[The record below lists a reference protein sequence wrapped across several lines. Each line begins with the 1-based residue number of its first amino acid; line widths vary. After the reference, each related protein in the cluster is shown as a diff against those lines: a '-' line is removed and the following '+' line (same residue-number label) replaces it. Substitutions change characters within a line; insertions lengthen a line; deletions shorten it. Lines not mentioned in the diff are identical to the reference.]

1 MAEGTNQVTVPM
13 SGPIARLRETVDGQ
27 VIEPGEDGFEQA
39 CKVYLGGMDQRPAV
53 VVRPAGAADVA
64 KVVTVARESGVPLA
78 VKSGGHSP
86 FALSDGGIV
95 LHLASLRDLEI
106 DTESRTAWA
115 GSGLTAGEFTKAAHE
130 HGLALGFGDTGTVG
144 LGGITVGGGVGYL
157 VRKHGLTID
166 HLLEVEVVTA
176 DGEIRRVDAEHEPD
190 LFWAIRG
197 GGANFGVVT
206 RMRFRLHELTTVY
219 GGLLVLPATP
229 EAIAGYAKLSLEA
242 PEELTSIV
250 NMFAAP
256 PMPFIP
262 EDKVG
267 TPVMLTMFVYAGEGE
282 AAEQALAPFRNLA
295 EPIAD
300 MIEQMPF
307 PNIYEEEEDDWLPIA
322 ASRNLFMDEI
332 DLDDATLM
340 LAEITSS
347 TADLAAV
354 QIRPLGGA
362 GARVPDDATAY
373 AHRGRDFM
381 INLAAIYS
389 DLDTAEEHNRWVDKL
404 TVALQKGV
412 PGVYVNFLEDDS
424 EARINEAYPERT
436 WTRLRAIKRTYD
448 PTNVFRVNNNIPPAD
463 D

>member
-1 MAEGTNQVTVPM
+1 MAEKNNQGTV
-13 SGPIARLRETVDGQ
+13 PIARLREAVGGR
-27 VIEPGEDGFEQA
+27 VLVPGDADFEKA

-53 VVRPAGAADVA
+53 VVQPADAADVA
-64 KVVTVARESGVPLA
+64 AVVTVARESGVPLA
-78 VKSGGHSP
+78 IKSGGHSP
-86 FALSDGGIV
+86 FALCDGGIV
-95 LHLASLRDLEI
+95 LHLTTLRELEF

-115 GSGLTAGEFTKAAHE
+115 GPGLTAGEFTKAAHE

-157 VRKHGLTID
+157 TRKYGLTID
-166 HLLEVEVVTA
+166 HLLAVEVVTA
-176 DGEIRRVDAEHEPD
+176 DGEIRVVDAENEPE

-197 GGANFGVVT
+197 GGANFGVIT
-206 RMRFRLHELTTVY
+206 RMRFRLQELSTVY
-219 GGLLVLPATP
+219 AGLLVLPATP
-229 EAIAGYAKLSLEA
+229 EVIAGYAKLSLEA
-242 PEELTSIV
+242 PEALTSIV

-282 AAEQALAPFRNLA
+282 AAEQALAPFRSLA

-300 MIEQMPF
+300 MIEQIPL

-322 ASRNLFMDEI
+322 AARNLFMDEI

-340 LAEITSS
+340 LERITSS
-347 TADLAAV
+347 TAELAAV

-362 GARVPDDATAY
+362 AARVPDDATAY
-373 AHRGRDFM
+373 AHRSRPFM

-389 DLDTAEEHNRWVDKL
+389 DLDTAEVHNDWVDGL

-436 WTRLRAIKRTYD
+436 WERLRAVKRTYD
-448 PTNVFRVNNNIPPAD
+448 PTNLFRVNNNIPPAD
-463 D
+463 N